1 MVSPF
6 GDEIRE
12 FQVVMP
18 HWDFTSRPAGWV
30 GWWGRG
36 MTWQYTANRFS
47 PTLWSY
53 FEQIM
58 LTAFQFSFFIK
69 LQKVHGSSCRPG
81 AQRPDIYGN
90 TRMKHIESHRMMT
103 VVEGGTPSTRGST
116 FNEKIWKVKSLTGA
130 TSNARPLVM
139 WSSGQFFLWVLIS
152 KAVIQPSLATIKNHT
167 VRYAKIRLCE
177 QNLQGVLQWSS

>member
-1 MVSPF
+1 MQHNGILWKAFVDSIDTSSLALNKAPIGGTLYMVSPF

-103 VVEGGTPSTRGST
+103 VVEGGTPSTG
-116 FNEKIWKVKSLTGA
+116 F
-130 TSNARPLVM
+130 
-139 WSSGQFFLWVLIS
+139 
-152 KAVIQPSLATIKNHT
+152 H
-167 VRYAKIRLCE
+167 
-177 QNLQGVLQWSS
+177 LQGENLEGKKFDGCHYI

>member
-103 VVEGGTPSTRGST
+103 VVEGGTPSTG
-116 FNEKIWKVKSLTGA
+116 F
-130 TSNARPLVM
+130 
-139 WSSGQFFLWVLIS
+139 
-152 KAVIQPSLATIKNHT
+152 H
-167 VRYAKIRLCE
+167 
-177 QNLQGVLQWSS
+177 LQGENLEDKKFWRVPLHLMPGHWSCEAQSSFCFCDCSPGTPSYSLRLPKSQHFTQYVQIHTFITKFA